1 MPYYRGDYYRG
12 DYYRGDPFLGGLG
25 RAIGRGLKVV
35 GGAALGFITGGPGG
49 AIAGALGGT
58 GKAIS
63 SGIREETLAAGG
75 DTSAMTPELRAA
87 HARAVSHGAARARL
101 AARTGMGIMGPGGG
115 IQGASGYV
123 KRRRMNWANSRALG
137 RAERRIKSAV
147 KHMTRYIRW
156 VHPGRPGHAAPKFKR
171 SKK

>member
-25 RAIGRGLKVV
+25 RAIGRGFKVL

-58 GKAIS
+58 AKAVT
-63 SGIREETLAAGG
+63 SGIREETMAAGG
-75 DTSAMTPELRAA
+75 EGSAYTPELRAA
-87 HARAVSHGAARARL
+87 HARAVSHGAARARY
-101 AARTGMGIMGPGGG
+101 AARTGMPAGAAMMGGAGGG
-115 IQGASGYV
+115 EFR
-123 KRRRMNWANSRALG
+123 KRRRMNWANSKALG
-137 RAERRIKSAV
+137 RAERRIHSAV

-171 SKK
+171 RKR